1 MAYDTEMLTS
11 QKAISDFFEAVVALG
26 AEAKQAANWIMGEVM
41 RALSERDMDP
51 ARMALSPATLA
62 RLIALVREG
71 VLNRNTAVK
80 VFEALFDSDGD
91 VDEYVKCHGLEQI
104 RDEGL
109 VERTVEQVFAQNPK
123 SVADYHA
130 GKEKALGFLVG
141 QVMRELK
148 GKADPQTVNAAVR
161 ARLGS

>member
-1 MAYDTEMLTS
+1 M
-11 QKAISDFFEAVVALG
+11 
-26 AEAKQAANWIMGEVM
+26 
-41 RALSERDMDP
+41 
-51 ARMALSPATLA
+51 
-62 RLIALVREG
+62 
-71 VLNRNTAVK
+71 
-80 VFEALFDSDGD
+80 
-91 VDEYVKCHGLEQI
+91 
-104 RDEGL
+104 
-109 VERTVEQVFAQNPK
+109 EQVFAQNPK